1 MMIDPVSGFAFQ
13 GAQASRLLGCASR
26 ATRAFR
32 FIRAMT
38 GQEARARCRDDR
50 APFFKRRTSRPRR
63 GFSLVELLVAVAVLS
78 TLMVLL
84 FGFFDQATQAWQASE
99 RKIDAFREARAA
111 LYYIRRDLQSMV
123 VNDHI
128 PWVMYNDPQAISD
141 APPPNGFG
149 PIRAGAPPVAHG
161 DTLFFISRQPLDAQ
175 EANSLSDLCAVGY
188 YLRYSPDLTVAEAGT
203 GRIRST
209 YKLHRYFRSSNAAWE
224 QTGSPAVGL
233 KPFLKALSAQRASD
247 TAASLPPTPAHTFLT
262 NNQILFAAANPV
274 SGDEVL
280 ARNVINLFIRA
291 YTATHTQIAT
301 AGAVGE
307 KPAYFEISLLAL
319 NNDTAAKLAQQADW
333 HAPANVNDRSQLLR
347 ENAREFR
354 IRVEVP

>member
-1 MMIDPVSGFAFQ
+1 MIVPVSGFAF
-13 GAQASRLLGCASR
+13 LGSCSAGQPV
-26 ATRAFR
+26 TRN
-32 FIRAMT
+32 
-38 GQEARARCRDDR
+38 QKLE
-50 APFFKRRTSRPRR
+50 PRPRR

-78 TLMVLL
+78 TMMVLL
-84 FGFFDQATQAWQASE
+84 FGFFDQATQAWQTSE

-111 LYYIRRDLQSMV
+111 LHFLRRDLQSMV
-123 VNDHI
+123 VDANI

-141 APPPNGFG
+141 APPPGGFG
-149 PIRAGAPPVAHG
+149 PIRSGAPPVAHG
-161 DTLFFISRQPLDAQ
+161 DTLFFVSRQPLDAQ
-175 EANSLSDLCAVGY
+175 EAGSLGDLCAVGY
-188 YLRYSPDLTVAEAGT
+188 YLRYSPDLTVTEAGT

-224 QTGSPAVGL
+224 QAGSPAVGL
-233 KPFLKALSAQRASD
+233 KPFLTALAAQRGTD
-247 TAASLPPTPAHTFLT
+247 TASSLPPTPAHTFLAA
-262 NNQILFAAANPV
+262 NQILFPAANPV

-291 YTATHTQIAT
+291 YTAAHTQIST
-301 AGAVGE
+301 AGAVEE

-333 HAPANVNDRSQLLR
+333 HAPADVNARTQLLR

-354 IRVEVP
+354 VRVEVP

>member
-1 MMIDPVSGFAFQ
+1 
-13 GAQASRLLGCASR
+13 
-26 ATRAFR
+26 
-32 FIRAMT
+32 
-38 GQEARARCRDDR
+38 
-50 APFFKRRTSRPRR
+50 
-63 GFSLVELLVAVAVLS
+63 
-78 TLMVLL
+78 
-84 FGFFDQATQAWQASE
+84 
-99 RKIDAFREARAA
+99 
-111 LYYIRRDLQSMV
+111 
-123 VNDHI
+123 
-128 PWVMYNDPQAISD
+128 
-141 APPPNGFG
+141 
-149 PIRAGAPPVAHG
+149 
-161 DTLFFISRQPLDAQ
+161 
-175 EANSLSDLCAVGY
+175 
-188 YLRYSPDLTVAEAGT
+188 
-203 GRIRST
+203 
-209 YKLHRYFRSSNAAWE
+209 
-224 QTGSPAVGL
+224 VGL
-233 KPFLKALSAQRASD
+233 KPFLKALAAQRASD

-291 YTATHTQIAT
+291 YTATHTQIPT